1 MPGETCGQQGKVIL
15 IAPQSSPAAI
25 LKPRLEAA
33 GGDPAQVMLLNTI
46 ESLDTRRTTLHDRP
60 FSLPTDLPTLAASIT
75 RHNAQLVIIDPLA
88 TVLRASQSTDV
99 TLLQLAQL
107 AEQTGCAILLVR
119 HLTSRQAASS
129 LIQDA
134 SLLGLTAIVP
144 TILRLIR
151 HPYDDQQHLL
161 LSRMTE
167 YPNPTKSSDP
177 PAATTSPPTPIP
189 PPKTSHPTADTTR
202 NRITHSP
209 PRYNRHN

>member
-119 HLTSRQAASS
+119 HLTSRQRSSKTPASPDS
-129 LIQDA
+129 QP
-134 SLLGLTAIVP
+134 SYPPSSVSSGTLT
-144 TILRLIR
+144 
-151 HPYDDQQHLL
+151 
-161 LSRMTE
+161 
-167 YPNPTKSSDP
+167 
-177 PAATTSPPTPIP
+177 TTSS
-189 PPKTSHPTADTTR
+189 TSSSAA
-202 NRITHSP
+202 
-209 PRYNRHN
+209 